1 MVSAKFN
8 KKYIIKSFSKINL
21 HLNVL
26 QKNKNNL
33 HKIESLVMF
42 CGIHDSIELKK
53 SKTNLHNINF
63 VGKYSNGL
71 QKKNTIKDLLSIL
84 DKKNILKTKN
94 LILKLRKIFP
104 IDQVWVG
111 AQ

>member
-42 CGIHDSIELKK
+42 CGIHDRIELKK
-53 SKTNLHNINF
+53 SKTNFHNINF
-63 VGKYSNGL
+63 GGNILMAY
-71 QKKNTIKDLLSIL
+71 KKKIPLKIYFLFLI
-84 DKKNILKTKN
+84 KKNILKTKN

>member
-84 DKKNILKTKN
+84 DKKKYI
-94 LILKLRKIFP
+94 KISSKRT
-104 IDQVWVG
+104 QSS
-111 AQ
+111 

>member
-53 SKTNLHNINF
+53 K
-63 VGKYSNGL
+63 
-71 QKKNTIKDLLSIL
+71 
-84 DKKNILKTKN
+84 
-94 LILKLRKIFP
+94 
-104 IDQVWVG
+104 
-111 AQ
+111 